1 MVRNNPGNPVTGSNL
16 FGRKQ
21 LIDRLWERLQV
32 GTHLQLTAPR
42 RVGKTSLMLELKR
55 VPRPGW
61 HVIYLNVEGS
71 NTPGQVV
78 AQILVSIA
86 THPEL
91 RTWLEG
97 VTNHVPFRH
106 SIQSLLGR
114 FKSATVGDVTIE
126 LEQAIGRDWLSEA
139 KGLGDRLSELPANQ
153 RLLIILDEL
162 PILLGRMFRSAAGRE
177 EAIQFLDVLRALRQR
192 ADLGTRVQFIVG
204 GSVGLSTVLQR
215 HRASATANDLYPQ
228 PVPAWSRPTAD
239 AFLSAVAT
247 GEKMPLSPEVRT
259 AILDKFEEFIP
270 FHLQLMI
277 ATMRDAMDGGA
288 DTITVA
294 LVDRAYQGVV
304 RHPHLNHYAE
314 RLQEELSPED
324 HSIARGILKALSV
337 AKNGL
342 TAKALAAKLASAN
355 IAEMCRLLEDEGY
368 ITQTDGSRIQFRTE
382 VLRLYWKQRQATF
395 DGDYA

>member
-1 MVRNNPGNPVTGSNL
+1 MVRNNPGNPVTGPNL
-16 FGRKQ
+16 FGREQ
-21 LIDRLWERLQV
+21 LIDRLWERLKM

-42 RVGKTSLMLELKR
+42 RVGKTSLMRELER
-55 VPRPGW
+55 APQPGW

-78 AQILVSIA
+78 AQILANIA

-91 RTWLEG
+91 RTWFEG
-97 VTNHVPFRH
+97 VTTRFPFRQ
-106 SIQSLLGR
+106 SIQSLVGR
-114 FKSATVGDVTIE
+114 FKSATIGGVKVE

-139 KGLGDRLSELPANQ
+139 EGLGDRLCELPSNQ

-192 ADLGTRVQFIVG
+192 ADLAARVQFIIG
-204 GSVGLSTVLQR
+204 GSIGLSTVLQR
-215 HRASATANDLYPQ
+215 HRASATANDLHIQ
-228 PVPAWSRPTAD
+228 QVPAWSRPTAD
-239 AFLSAVAT
+239 AFLTAVAI
-247 GEKMPLSPEVRT
+247 GERMPLSPEVRN
-259 AILDKFEEFIP
+259 AILDKFDEYIP

-277 ATMRDAMDGGA
+277 ATIRDAMDGGT
-288 DTITVA
+288 DTITIA
-294 LVDRAYQGVV
+294 LVERAYLGVV
-304 RHPHLNHYAE
+304 QHPHLNHYAE
-314 RLQEELSPED
+314 RLQDELSPED
-324 HSIARGILKALSV
+324 HRIARGILKALSA

-342 TAKALAAKLASAN
+342 TAKALAAKPPSAN
-355 IAEMCRLLEDEGY
+355 TAEMCRLLEDEGY

-382 VLRLYWKQRQATF
+382 VLRLYWKQRHATF